1 MFNNPK
7 WRFRGLGV
15 AAFIGTLWSVAPV
28 PLSAQTPVAQA
39 WIILQAGAANT
50 SSEQRADTMRAL
62 QLLPGDVKA
71 VALAEN
77 GLQDKDPA
85 VRVAAASSLG
95 VMKSKS
101 SIPKLLAAG
110 KDPDGTVVMAA
121 AAALVQLGN
130 EKGYSVYYAVL
141 TGQRKSG
148 EGLVAGEEKEV
159 DQMMKN
165 PKQMADMAFEQGMGY
180 VPFGGVAMGAFQ
192 AIHGSEEKAQ
202 ILKATA
208 VRQLAHDP
216 DPRSEKALVAAT
228 ADDSWLVRAAGFDA
242 LARHGDS
249 KMLPAVQAGLSDEKD
264 VVKLAAAA
272 AVVRLSTPGLA
283 ALN

>member
-1 MFNNPK
+1 MQMFNNPK

-39 WIILQAGAANT
+39 WNILQAGAANT

-77 GLQDKDPA
+77 GLQDKEPT

-192 AIHGSEEKAQ
+192 AIHGSEEKA
-202 ILKATA
+202 
-208 VRQLAHDP
+208 DN
-216 DPRSEKALVAAT
+216 
-228 ADDSWLVRAAGFDA
+228 SWLVRAAGFDA

-272 AVVRLSTPGLA
+272 AVVRLSTPGVA